1 MNQTAQGYTEKEMAE
16 GCQKRNAKM
25 QKYVFDKFYG
35 LMMGICMRYAPN
47 REEARDML
55 QEGFVKIFDKVD
67 QCDTNYS
74 FIGWMKRVMVNNA
87 IDQYRR
93 DARMPQS
100 DNELILENE
109 SVDAEVFSG
118 LGYEEIIRLIQL
130 LPKGY
135 RTVFNLYV
143 IEGYTHREISEK
155 LGVAEGTSKSQ
166 LNKAKLMLRKKIEEL
181 NSIDQDNERLE

>member
-1 MNQTAQGYTEKEMAE
+1 MNQANTAYTEKEMVE
-16 GCQKRNAKM
+16 GCQKRDAKI
-25 QKYVFDKFYG
+25 QKYVFEKFYG
-35 LMMGICMRYAPN
+35 LMMGVCMRYAPN

-100 DNELILENE
+100 DNELVLENE
-109 SVDAEVFSG
+109 SVDADVFSG
-118 LGYEEIIRLIQL
+118 MGYEEIIRLIQR

-143 IEGYTHREISEK
+143 IEGYTHKEIGEQ
-155 LGVAEGTSKSQ
+155 LGIAEGTSKSQ

-181 NSIDQDNERLE
+181 NTID